1 MWSKPKRKSK
11 EGLVRLAFNEIYN
24 SVLKS
29 YPDVLSV
36 DEMCDALSVSTK
48 TGYRLIRENKVQHI
62 KIGRSY
68 RVPKAHLLAYMRV
81 LATADT
87 N

>member
-1 MWSKPKRKSK
+1 MD
-11 EGLVRLAFNEIYN
+11 FNEVYT
-24 SVLKS
+24 SVLKG

-36 DEMCDALSVSTK
+36 EDMCHALSVSTK
-48 TGYRLIRENKVQHI
+48 TGYRLIKENKIEHM

-68 RVPKAHLLAYMRV
+68 RVPKTHLLSYMRV
-81 LATADT
+81 LSTKTT

>member
-1 MWSKPKRKSK
+1 M
-11 EGLVRLAFNEIYN
+11 RLAFNEVYN

-81 LATADT
+81 LTTEDT

>member
-1 MWSKPKRKSK
+1 MR
-11 EGLVRLAFNEIYN
+11 LVFNEIYN

-81 LATADT
+81 LTTEDT

>member
-1 MWSKPKRKSK
+1 M
-11 EGLVRLAFNEIYN
+11 AFNEVYN

-36 DEMCDALSVSTK
+36 DEMCNALSVSTK
-48 TGYRLIRENKVQHI
+48 TGYRLIRENKVEHI

-68 RVPKAHLLAYMRV
+68 RVPKAHLLAYIRV
-81 LATADT
+81 LATSDT

>member
-1 MWSKPKRKSK
+1 MR
-11 EGLVRLAFNEIYN
+11 LVFNEIYN

-68 RVPKAHLLAYMRV
+68 RVPKAHLLEYMRV